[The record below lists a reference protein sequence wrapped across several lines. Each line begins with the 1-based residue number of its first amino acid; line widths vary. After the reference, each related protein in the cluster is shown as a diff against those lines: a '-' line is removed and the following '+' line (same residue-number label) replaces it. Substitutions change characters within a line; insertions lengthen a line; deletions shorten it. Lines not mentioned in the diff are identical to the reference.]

1 MATRL
6 KNQILTHRKMS
17 SVDRMSTFLK
27 NRKYS
32 LAEHSYYVAS
42 MFEDF
47 ARAENLPY
55 STKDMYFVMRHDY
68 LEAITTD
75 LIYPIKKLSKITSS
89 CWDMIETETI
99 KQKESEL
106 ITLFSDEDLKN
117 ALSPILYHLLKTCD
131 FLDLFLFCLEEAFLG
146 NITVELRHTM
156 EALKPIILDSGFKS
170 INSFVTECI
179 KEYREQL
186 EYTTI
191 KETY

>member
-17 SVDRMSTFLK
+17 SVDRMSTSLK

-68 LEAITTD
+68 LEAITAD

>member
-1 MATRL
+1 LATRL

-17 SVDRMSTFLK
+17 SVDRMSTSLK
-27 NRKYS
+27 NRRYN

-55 STKDMYFVMRHDY
+55 STEDMYFVMRHDY

-75 LIYPIKKLSKITSS
+75 LIYPIKKLSKVTSD
-89 CWDMIETETI
+89 CWDTIEAEII
-99 KQKESEL
+99 KQKESEFVN
-106 ITLFSDEDLKN
+106 LFSDEDLKE
-117 ALSPILYHLLKTCD
+117 ALDPLLYHLMKTCD

-146 NITVELRHTM
+146 NITVELRHIIET
-156 EALKPIILDSGFKS
+156 LKPIILDSGFESVK
-170 INSFVTECI
+170 SFVTECI